1 MQRLH
6 NQRLY
11 REKEE
16 KMRRRSY
23 VLAVLLVAASLALA
37 ACGAQVRDSG
47 GGGGQGGGE
56 GKGENAPVRLAV
68 VPKAIGFDFWEQV
81 RLGAECAA
89 QKAEGEVDIQWDGVT
104 AETDV
109 NGQVNLLQNFIE
121 QGVDG
126 LVYAATDAQVLY
138 QVTKSAKQ
146 QNVTVVNVD
155 SGTEPQPSDVPVFAT
170 DNVAAAEKVPDLLA
184 EELGEEGG
192 KVAFIPFQQGTLT
205 NEQREEG
212 FEEGLKDHPELELV
226 AEQSSQSNYNVALQ
240 VTEDILTANPD
251 LDAIFAANEPGV
263 LGAAEAVRQ
272 AGKAGEVVIVG
283 WDASSEE
290 VQGVRDGVISAL
302 VVQNPFRM
310 GYDGVNAAVKIVR
323 EGATV
328 ESQDTGATIV
338 TRDNLEDPEVQSVL
352 NPSCDNP
359 PV

>member
-1 MQRLH
+1 
-6 NQRLY
+6 
-11 REKEE
+11 
-16 KMRRRSY
+16 MRRQIT
-23 VLAVLLVAASLALA
+23 AVLLAGVLALVVAA
-37 ACGAQVRDSG
+37 ACAQVRESG

-56 GKGENAPVRLAV
+56 GKGENAPVQLAV

-81 RLGAECAA
+81 RIGAQCAA
-89 QKAEGEVDIQWDGVT
+89 QEAEGQVDVQWDGVT

-126 LVYAATDAQVLY
+126 LVYAATDAKVLY

-146 QNVTVVNVD
+146 QNVTVVNID
-155 SGTEPQPSDVPVFAT
+155 SGTEPQPEDVPVFAT
-170 DNVAAAEKVPDLLA
+170 DNVAAAKRVPDLLA
-184 EELGEEGG
+184 KELGEGGG
-192 KVAFIPFQQGTLT
+192 KIAFIPFQQGTLT

-212 FEEGLKDHPELELV
+212 FKEGLKDHPELELV
-226 AEQSSQSNYNVALQ
+226 AEQSSQSDYNVALR

-251 LDAIFAANEPGV
+251 LDGIFAANEPGV

-310 GYDGVNAAVKIVR
+310 GYDGVNAAVKIIR
-323 EGATV
+323 EGTEV
-328 ESQDTGATIV
+328 KSQDTGSTIV
-338 TRDNLEDPEVQSVL
+338 TKDNLDDAEVKSLL
-352 NPSCDNP
+352 NPTCENP

>member
-1 MQRLH
+1 VQRL
-6 NQRLY
+6 NGK
-11 REKEE
+11 KEE
-16 KMRRRSY
+16 RMSRRH
-23 VLAVLLVAASLALA
+23 VLVVLLAASVALIA
-37 ACGAQVRDSG
+37 ACGAQVRESG

-56 GKGENAPVRLAV
+56 GKGENAPVQLAV

-89 QKAEGEVDIQWDGVT
+89 KKASGEVEVQWDGVT

-126 LVYAATDAQVLY
+126 LVYAATDAKVLY

-155 SGTEPQPSDVPVFAT
+155 SGTEPQPPDVPVFAT
-170 DNVAAAEKVPDLLA
+170 DNVAAAEQVPELIA
-184 EELGEEGG
+184 KELGKEGG
-192 KVAFIPFQQGTLT
+192 EVAFIPFQQGTLT

-212 FEEGLKDHPELELV
+212 FKNGLKKHPELKLV
-226 AEQSSQSNYNVALQ
+226 AEQSSQSDYNKALQ
-240 VTEDILTANPD
+240 VTEDILTAHPD

-263 LGAAEAVRQ
+263 LGAAEGVRQ
-272 AGKAGEVVIVG
+272 AGKAGDIVIIG

-290 VQGVRDGVISAL
+290 VQGVEDGVISAL
-302 VVQNPFRM
+302 IVQNPFRM
-310 GYDGVNAAVKIVR
+310 GYDGTNAAVKIIR
-323 EGATV
+323 EGAKV
-328 ESQDTGATIV
+328 QGEDTGSTIV
-338 TRDNLEDPEVQSVL
+338 TKDNLEDPKVKSVL
-352 NPSCDNP
+352 NPSCENP

>member
-1 MQRLH
+1 
-6 NQRLY
+6 
-11 REKEE
+11 
-16 KMRRRSY
+16 MRRRQL
-23 VLAVLLVAASLALA
+23 LAVLLAAALALA
-37 ACGAQVRDSG
+37 AAVACGAQVRES
-47 GGGGQGGGE
+47 GGGGQGGSQGGGE
-56 GKGENAPVRLAV
+56 GQSGPVRLAV

-89 QKAEGEVDIQWDGVT
+89 QRAEGEVEVQWDGVT

-109 NGQVNLLQNFIE
+109 NGQVNLLQNFIQ

-126 LVYAATDAQVLY
+126 LVYAATDAKVLY
-138 QVTKSAKQ
+138 QVTESAKQ
-146 QNVTVVNVD
+146 QNVTVVNID
-155 SGTEPQPSDVPVFAT
+155 SGTEPQPEDVPVFAT
-170 DNVAAAEKVPDLLA
+170 DNVAAAERVPDLIA
-184 EELGEEGG
+184 DELGEQGG

-212 FEEGLKDHPELELV
+212 FKEGLKDHPELELV
-226 AEQSSQSNYNVALQ
+226 AEQSSQSDYNVALR

-272 AGKAGEVVIVG
+272 AGKAGDIVIVG
-283 WDASSEE
+283 WDAAPEE
-290 VQGVRDGVISAL
+290 IQGVREGVITAL

-310 GYDGVNAAVKIVR
+310 GYDGVNAAVKIIR

-338 TRDNLEDPEVQSVL
+338 TRDNLQDPEVQSVL
-352 NPSCDNP
+352 NPSCENP